1 MPQGCEKI
9 NNNNTCIAPFSAFI
23 HKVQLKVLDRLEY
36 KRGVIKKRKHKNT
49 KQASLKSLAAIYS
62 VAQRIVCY
70 NSLKSMQM
78 HIMKIYQ
85 SIQSNSNRILFR
97 MDNNEIG
104 MQRMNG
110 WFRCVWLELELNF
123 AGWSISRNRVWEAL
137 SVYGIK
143 IAWIYEVIT
152 RKLLERILERC
163 KWTADR
169 YELGMKNHRL

>member
-1 MPQGCEKI
+1 MEMHKICLKGVKKI
-9 NNNNTCIAPFSAFI
+9 NNNNTCIAPFLPSYI
-23 HKVQLKVLDRLEY
+23 KCNSKCLTDWNIK
-36 KRGVIKKRKHKNT
+36 GGNKKRKHKNT

-104 MQRMNG
+104 MQRMIG
-110 WFRCVWLELELNF
+110 WFRCV
-123 AGWSISRNRVWEAL
+123 
-137 SVYGIK
+137 
-143 IAWIYEVIT
+143 
-152 RKLLERILERC
+152 
-163 KWTADR
+163 
-169 YELGMKNHRL
+169 